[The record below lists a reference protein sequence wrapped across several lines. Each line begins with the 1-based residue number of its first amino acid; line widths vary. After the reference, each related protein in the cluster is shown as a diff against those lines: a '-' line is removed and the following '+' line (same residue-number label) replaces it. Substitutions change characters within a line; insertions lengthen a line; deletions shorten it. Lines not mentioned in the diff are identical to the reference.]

1 MSNGSGVAP
10 LPSTEQWFTTGPAAY
25 VLPKQDRHRTERRY
39 LAELNCF
46 SRAQAP
52 LTRLKTKPLAGIE
65 TSASKL
71 PSGGFLFHTLR
82 SRNCAEHAPKNR
94 IDVLQVIAEVE

>member
-52 LTRLKTKPLAGIE
+52 LTRLKTNPLAGIE
-65 TSASKL
+65 TLASEL
-71 PSGGFLFHTLR
+71 PSGVFLFHTLR
-82 SRNCAEHAPKNR
+82 T
-94 IDVLQVIAEVE
+94 